1 VRNSSFKQQEQEQV
15 LANIRDGLD
24 SQTNNF
30 IDSTLGN
37 RTFNLLPDMIRRYD
51 NLVSL
56 LSVEESIKVISASE
70 LTGEQ
75 KKGVEGAL
83 NDRLSGGKYSVQ
95 YEVDPSI
102 VGGLQIYFGDSFLDC
117 SLATR
122 LNRVF
127 TEVEA
132 MTV

>member
-1 VRNSSFKQQEQEQV
+1 
-15 LANIRDGLD
+15 LD
-24 SQTNNF
+24 EQTNQF

-51 NLVSL
+51 TLVSL
-56 LSVEESIKVISASE
+56 LSVEESIKVISAE
-70 LTGEQ
+70 TLTAEQ
-75 KKGVEGAL
+75 RKDVEGAL
-83 NDRLSGGKYSVQ
+83 NDRLSGGKFSVQ
-95 YEVDPSI
+95 YEVDPTI

>member
-1 VRNSSFKQQEQEQV
+1 M
-15 LANIRDGLD
+15 LANIREGLD
-24 SQTNNF
+24 LQTNNF

-37 RTFNLLPDMIRRYD
+37 RTFNLLPDMIKRYD
-51 NLVSL
+51 TLVSL
-56 LSVEESIKVISASE
+56 LSVEESIKVISASV
-70 LTGEQ
+70 LTAEQ
-75 KKGVEGAL
+75 KKGVENAL
-83 NDRLSGGKYSVQ
+83 NERLSGGKFSVQ
-95 YEVDPSI
+95 YEVDSSI